1 MKNKNKK
8 RKTETKN
15 KQKGITLISLV
26 VTIGVLIVLAGVT
39 IAALS
44 GDNGIITKSKSVK
57 QQAEIA
63 DIKEKIQ
70 NEIIEQEGKSS
81 NGKLTE
87 SQIDNILS
95 KYGTVN
101 GTGDNKTVTTSDGY
115 VIKITELTD
124 KYEE

>member
-1 MKNKNKK
+1 MKNKK

-39 IAALS
+39 LGSIK
-44 GDNGIITKSKSVK
+44 GDNGIITKTKSVK
-57 QQAEIA
+57 KQAEIE

-101 GTGDNKTVTTSDGY
+101 GTVDNKTVTTSDGY

-124 KYEE
+124 TYEE

>member
-1 MKNKNKK
+1 MKNKK

-26 VTIGVLIVLAGVT
+26 VTIGVLIVLAGIT
-39 IAALS
+39 LGSIK
-44 GDNGIITKSKSVK
+44 GDNGIITKTKSVK
-57 QQAEIA
+57 KQAEIE

-70 NEIIEQEGKSS
+70 NEITEQEGKSS

-124 KYEE
+124 TYEE

>member
-1 MKNKNKK
+1 MKNKK

-39 IAALS
+39 LGSIK
-44 GDNGIITKSKSVK
+44 GDNGIITKTKSVK
-57 QQAEIA
+57 KQAEIE

>member
-1 MKNKNKK
+1 MKNKK

-39 IAALS
+39 LGSIK
-44 GDNGIITKSKSVK
+44 GDNGIITKTKSVK
-57 QQAEIA
+57 KQAEIE

-124 KYEE
+124 TYEE

>member
-1 MKNKNKK
+1 MKNKK
-8 RKTETKN
+8 RKTKS

-39 IAALS
+39 LGSIK
-44 GDNGIITKSKSVK
+44 GDNGIITKTKSVK
-57 QQAEIA
+57 KQAEIE

-70 NEIIEQEGKSS
+70 NEITEQEGKSS

>member
-1 MKNKNKK
+1 MKNKK

-26 VTIGVLIVLAGVT
+26 VTIGVLIVLAGIT
-39 IAALS
+39 LGSIK
-44 GDNGIITKSKSVK
+44 GDNGIITKTKSVK
-57 QQAEIA
+57 KQAEIE

-70 NEIIEQEGKSS
+70 NEITEQEGKSS

-101 GTGDNKTVTTSDGY
+101 VTGDNKTVTTSDGY

-124 KYEE
+124 TYEE

>member
-1 MKNKNKK
+1 MKNKK

-39 IAALS
+39 LGSIK
-44 GDNGIITKSKSVK
+44 GDNGIITKTKSVK
-57 QQAEIA
+57 KQAEIEN
-63 DIKEKIQ
+63 IKEKIQ

>member
-1 MKNKNKK
+1 MKNKK
-8 RKTETKN
+8 RKTETKS

-39 IAALS
+39 LGSIK
-44 GDNGIITKSKSVK
+44 GDNGIITKTKSVK
-57 QQAEIA
+57 KQAEIE

>member
-1 MKNKNKK
+1 M
-8 RKTETKN
+8 
-15 KQKGITLISLV
+15 
-26 VTIGVLIVLAGVT
+26 LAGVT
-39 IAALS
+39 LGSIK
-44 GDNGIITKSKSVK
+44 GDNGIITKSKKVK